1 MSPNRLFRASV
12 AVMADIPTPPIKW
25 YVKRYHPTTVE
36 GPAGDRLGRCCRGLC
51 RQRCARKVSPIA
63 RNVRSSEIAS
73 TGVNNDVS
81 AALHRSQLIDLTTT
95 GRRSGLPRRIEIFLH
110 DEDGV
115 LFITGMPRRDRTRDW
130 IHNITAD
137 PNVIVHLK
145 KGIQADVP
153 ATARVITDPHEA
165 RPLIE
170 AAARR
175 WRRDDVDDMIAHS
188 PLIVLTAATTPAG

>member
-1 MSPNRLFRASV
+1 MWNV
-12 AVMADIPTPPIKW
+12 
-25 YVKRYHPTTVE
+25 
-36 GPAGDRLGRCCRGLC
+36 CR
-51 RQRCARKVSPIA
+51 
-63 RNVRSSEIAS
+63 SEIAS
-73 TGVNNDVS
+73 SGVNNDVT

-95 GRRSGLPRRIEIFLH
+95 GRRSRLPRRIEIFLH
-110 DEDGV
+110 EENGV

-137 PNVIVHLK
+137 PHVIVHVK

-175 WRRDDVDDMIAHS
+175 WRRDDVDEMIAYS
-188 PLIVLTAATTPAG
+188 PLIVLTPTTASAA

>member
-1 MSPNRLFRASV
+1 MNGRFPPTVTTCNARADSRGF
-12 AVMADIPTPPIKW
+12 A
-25 YVKRYHPTTVE
+25 
-36 GPAGDRLGRCCRGLC
+36 AGNVGH
-51 RQRCARKVSPIA
+51 QRCARNISPVVW
-63 RNVRSSEIAS
+63 NVCSSEIAS
-73 TGVNNDVS
+73 PGVDNDVS
-81 AALHRSQLIDLTTT
+81 TALHRSQLIDLTTT

-145 KGIQADVP
+145 TDIEADVP
-153 ATARVITDPHEA
+153 ATARVITDPREA

-175 WRRDDVDDMIAHS
+175 WRRDDVDEMIAHS
-188 PLIVLTAATTPAG
+188 PLIVLTPAAASAV

>member
-1 MSPNRLFRASV
+1 MRARPRPATLPDRRGFAAGGFAISV
-12 AVMADIPTPPIKW
+12 AH
-25 YVKRYHPTTVE
+25 RE
-36 GPAGDRLGRCCRGLC
+36 F
-51 RQRCARKVSPIA
+51 SPIA
-63 RNVRSSEIAS
+63 WNACGSEIAS

-81 AALHRSQLIDLTTT
+81 EALHRSQLIDLTTT

-115 LFITGMPRRDRTRDW
+115 LFITGMPRRDRKRDW

-153 ATARVITDPHEA
+153 ATARVVTDPHEA

-188 PLIVLTAATTPAG
+188 PLIVLTAATAPAA

>member
-1 MSPNRLFRASV
+1 MRGAQRHPGRARHAPPRDRCGRSRSVLDGATQSERALRRPSRHRLV
-12 AVMADIPTPPIKW
+12 IET
-25 YVKRYHPTTVE
+25 
-36 GPAGDRLGRCCRGLC
+36 LL
-51 RQRCARKVSPIA
+51 QRSPIA
-63 RNVRSSEIAS
+63 WNVCSSEIAS
-73 TGVNNDVS
+73 TGVNDDVS
-81 AALHRSQLIDLTTT
+81 EALYRSQLIDLTTT

-110 DEDGV
+110 EEDGV

-145 KGIQADVP
+145 KGFKADVP
-153 ATARVITDPHEA
+153 ATARVISDPHEA

-175 WRRDDVDDMIAHS
+175 WRRDDFDEMIAHS
-188 PLIVLTAATTPAG
+188 PLIVLTPAAAPGV